1 MIMLAPKVT
10 GSQRIKMTAFKRV
23 LQVVLS
29 ARVTSKTIVKKVWVW
44 AWVID
49 RAVVTTWRM
58 KVEVL
63 MLFLKVVV
71 QDMCFKKLNTTATS
85 KEPIQIN

>member
-1 MIMLAPKVT
+1 MIMLALKVT

-23 LQVVLS
+23 LQAVLS
-29 ARVTSKTIVKKVWVW
+29 ARVTNKTIVKKVWVW
-44 AWVID
+44 AWVTD

-71 QDMCFKKLNTTATS
+71 QDTCFKKLNTTATS